1 MMSADGRSA
10 SPADARAAAYRL
22 LALLSA
28 INLVNYMDRYLLAPV
43 VPAVRAELQITN
55 AQAGALVTAFFL
67 VYMLAAPV
75 VGWLADR
82 YPRKLLI
89 AGGVAL
95 WSVATWLSGWAPTY
109 GWLLASRALVGI
121 GEASYSCIVPALLCD
136 LFPREQRGR
145 VLSVFYAAIPVG
157 AALGYVVGG
166 WVGTHFGWR
175 SVFNVGA
182 APGLVLSCVMLAVRE
197 PQRGATDV
205 VTETAALPIGL
216 LLRRLFHNRDYRHAT
231 LGTALSTF
239 ALGGLAFWMPAFLTQ
254 VRGIPAVRATLIF
267 GGFTLVNGIIA
278 NLVGGWVSDA
288 YLRRHPGAHFLVSG
302 WGLWIGLPLAAVTIF
317 VPRHSILLPAAFG
330 AEFFLFL
337 NGGPLN
343 AATVNSVPAGIR
355 STALGV
361 NMVLIHLLGD
371 LISPPIIGEVADL
384 THTLMWGVAVVL
396 PAMALAAIV
405 TLRGA
410 AQPQSRA

>member
-1 MMSADGRSA
+1 MDAPLRQ
-10 SPADARAAAYRL
+10 PNARAAAYRL

-197 PQRGATDV
+197 PQRGAADV

-410 AQPQSRA
+410 VQPQSRA

>member
-1 MMSADGRSA
+1 MDAPLRQ
-10 SPADARAAAYRL
+10 PDARAAAYRL